1 MAQLGA
7 ACRAAMLALPLLP
20 VLRLELAKFR
30 GRCSAFTA
38 ALLVMCLFKAF
49 VVGGMKTNVV
59 NNLPPSPLLPTLQ
72 PIHGGVSV
80 PLNPAFGF
88 QLLSLTPAP
97 QVSQKEIAVRKVNG
111 AQIIDVLRLFIRDI
125 LRLALPAV
133 VVGAVGG
140 WYVSRLWLEQ
150 FCEKAVLSPILF
162 VLCALAVVAVI
173 LSVVCI
179 GCYRVAVGN
188 PVDYLKS
195 E

>member
-1 MAQLGA
+1 MKHAHHITIRFNDMDALDAANKRLHELIPDNPDIAIRPYTMLMTQLYTDAQRFRSTVMIGELVALIIALIGLVGYLAGEMA
-7 ACRAAMLALPLLP
+7 R
-20 VLRLELAKFR
+20 R
-30 GRCSAFTA
+30 
-38 ALLVMCLFKAF
+38 
-49 VVGGMKTNVV
+49 
-59 NNLPPSPLLPTLQ
+59 
-72 PIHGGVSV
+72 
-80 PLNPAFGF
+80 
-88 QLLSLTPAP
+88 
-97 QVSQKEIAVRKVNG
+97 QKEIAVRKVNG
-111 AQIIDVLRLFIRDI
+111 AQIVDVLRLFIRDI

-188 PVDYLKS
+188 PVDFLKN